1 MSATPSP
8 TSVALALAGLSFM
21 LTVIWGS
28 PLIRVLRHFRVGE
41 RIMISSPQG
50 QVNQLGTPTIGGVL
64 FILPIML
71 LTVLLNAITLTGIAG
86 GLGESILLPLGT
98 MISFGVL
105 GLVSDWRRIQGLH
118 PSGIRPR
125 YKLAL
130 QIVLAVIIAY
140 GLWKVLDVPEMY
152 VPFYKGEFGI
162 GLWFMPAAVLVIVG
176 TANATT
182 STTSVQGLTG
192 LIAATAFA
200 SYGAIASF
208 QEQTFIAQFCFTTVG
223 ALFGFLWFNIKPAEL
238 MMGYT
243 GSYALGAT
251 LAVIAF
257 MTGQW
262 PMLLFIFAV
271 PYLETLSAAL
281 QIIYYR
287 LTGRRI
293 FRMAPMHH
301 HLELGGWS
309 ETQIVQRFWLINF
322 LVAMIGI
329 TLAFV

>member
-1 MSATPSP
+1 MSQ
-8 TSVALALAGLSFM
+8 TSIALALAGLSFM

-28 PLIRVLRHFRVGE
+28 PLIRILRYFRLGE
-41 RIMISSPQG
+41 RITISSPQG
-50 QVNQLGTPTIGGVL
+50 QFTQLGTPTMGGVL
-64 FILPIML
+64 FIVPITL
-71 LTVLLNAITLTGIAG
+71 LTVLLNAITLTGFGG

-105 GLVSDWRRIQGLH
+105 GLLSDGRRIQGIH
-118 PSGIRPR
+118 PSGMRPR
-125 YKLAL
+125 YKLLVQFAL
-130 QIVLAVIIAY
+130 SAVIAY
-140 GLWKVLDVPEMY
+140 GLWRVLDVPEMY
-152 VPFYKGEFGI
+152 LPFYKGEFGL
-162 GLWFMPAAVLVIVG
+162 GFWFFPLAILVII
-176 TANATT
+176 TTSNAAT
-182 STTSVQGLTG
+182 STTGVHGLTG

-208 QEQTFIAQFCFTTVG
+208 QEQTFIARFCFTTVG

-238 MMGYT
+238 VMGYT

-251 LAVIAF
+251 LSVIAF

-262 PMLLFIFAV
+262 PMLIFIFV
-271 PYLETLSAAL
+271 IPYLEASSAAL
-281 QIIYYR
+281 QILYYR

-293 FRMAPMHH
+293 FRMAPLHH

-322 LVAMIGI
+322 LIAMIGI